1 METTFPQV
9 VDSTMRGSFLKCPH
23 DFFRAHCQGL
33 TTQEAPSIDL
43 HFGACVAK
51 GLEAS
56 RRYYY
61 EHGTQSEAVVEGA
74 RAIIEAWG
82 TFTFEPRNRN
92 QQNKSLENC
101 LLAHRDYFREW
112 PLDTDHLR
120 IHVHEGQPC
129 IEFAGAVELPDTRHP
144 ETGEPIGYA
153 GRFDLIGDYRS
164 STWGDDDKTTGS
176 NVAGRDWSEQW
187 RLRGQFTGYVYI
199 AQHYGIPLQGFIV
212 RGIQILTDQTKLAE
226 CIAPRPRWMIQ
237 RWLDTLLRDLHR
249 MIQYWHR
256 WKETGADESYPQV
269 LDSGCYNYNRPCQ
282 FMPLCT
288 AEHPERWLDT
298 YHVNRWNPLER
309 ST

>member
-1 METTFPQV
+1 
-9 VDSTMRGSFLKCPH
+9 MRGSFLKCPH

-33 TTQEAPSIDL
+33 TTLEAPSIDL

-61 EHGTQSEAVVEGA
+61 EHNEQGEAVVEGA
-74 RAIIEAWG
+74 RAIIQAWG
-82 TFTFEPRNRN
+82 NYTFEPRNRN
-92 QQNKSLENC
+92 QENKSLENC

-112 PLDTDHLR
+112 PLSTDHLR

-129 IEFAGAVELPDTRHP
+129 IEFAGAVELPNTHHP
-144 ETGEPIGYA
+144 ETGEPIGYT

-187 RLRGQFTGYVYI
+187 RLRGQFTGYCYI
-199 AQHYGIPLQGFIV
+199 AQHYGIPLQGFII

-226 CIAPRPRWMIQ
+226 CIAPRPRWMIN
-237 RWLDTLLRDLHR
+237 RWLDTLHRDLDR
-249 MIQYWHR
+249 MIAYWR
-256 WKETGADESYPQV
+256 IWKDTGDDASFPQV
-269 LDSGCYNYNRPCQ
+269 LDAGCFSYNHPCQ
-282 FMPLCT
+282 FMPLCS
-288 AEHPERWLDT
+288 AEHPDRWLDT
-298 YHVNRWNPLER
+298 YHIRHWSPLEH
-309 ST
+309 TT